1 MNFDFNDEQ
10 QAIKDAA
17 RDLLAVALPAGRGAA
32 AGDRG
37 GARAS
42 PTSQWDELVALGWP
56 GIFVDEEHGGQGLG
70 IVELVILLEELG
82 YALAPTPLFS
92 NAAAGLVL
100 QAGGERRAEG
110 ALAGA
115 AGAPA
120 SCAARWRCSAT
131 TDRREAE
138 GDALTGA
145 WAAVPD
151 AGSADVLIVD
161 DGERHWAV
169 AEPTPTA

>member
-10 QAIKDAA
+10 RAIKDAA
-17 RDLLAVALPAGRGAA
+17 RDLLASRYPLAEVRRLATEEERGFTD
-32 AGDRG
+32 G
-37 GARAS
+37 
-42 PTSQWDELVALGWP
+42 QWDELVSLGWP
-56 GIFVDEEHGGQGLG
+56 GIFVDEAHGGQGLG
-70 IVELVILLEELG
+70 VVELVILQEELG

-100 QAGGERRAEG
+100 SRWGRVTSRRSAGWRP
-110 ALAGA
+110 LA
-115 AGAPA
+115 AGEARGTLAMLGDDEPA
-120 SCAARWRCSAT
+120 Q
-131 TDRREAE
+131 AE

-151 AGSADVLIVD
+151 AGSVDVLILN

-169 AEPTPTA
+169 ASDATA